1 MSRNGNHKPRI
12 EKKVTKSAMELLIK
26 LLPSQ
31 YRKEDFYLDDECNEW
46 HFGRADYWG
55 EFDAY
60 DAFYELHKNLITET
74 TDWEGV
80 FRAGESNGDEAP
92 YYSPWRLSKKV
103 GRREVISH
111 CRKLV
116 KAGVVW

>member
-1 MSRNGNHKPRI
+1 MSKNGKRKPRV

-26 LLPSQ
+26 LLPSR
-31 YRKEDFYLDDECNEW
+31 YRKEDFYLNDEGTEW
-46 HFGRADYWG
+46 LYGYTDCWG
-55 EFDAY
+55 EY
-60 DAFYELHKNLITET
+60 DEQDTFYELHKNLITET

-80 FRAGESNGDEAP
+80 VRAGESNGDETP
-92 YYSPWRLSKKV
+92 YYSPWRLSEKV
-103 GRREVISH
+103 GEREVISH